1 MAMICDV
8 DYILQAVRLSAL
20 RTSDDPLTPRIISLD
35 PSFALNPYINAS
47 GLSDIDRWPEIK
59 RALDSPP
66 PEPSY
71 LSSEN
76 GPPRFGIRNGR
87 ERSGAGGGGGGSGGL
102 NYTQTIMGPGR
113 TGGAGMRVSGRAA
126 QPNERR
132 TQVTR
137 NGQRANSSS
146 SVTGMPLSPGME
158 KTPTTIKTPTMDNG
172 FFSPSGR
179 PRADSAPA
187 AGLIGVPLPHGGP
200 HTATLANASMLNSG
214 RGLGMTA
221 GAGVLEQVL
230 STSEA
235 SNEGTDALIGTALHA
250 TPGAGMEFE
259 ESSMGQ
265 AERSDL
271 AVTGITT
278 GGVDR
283 MVGALVDEGSDVD
296 EDEAAE
302 ANGARG
308 HAQRNASAVPP
319 DSRRVSTDTTDGE
332 RLSFTPVPIEQ
343 LSISPPSRPSALTAA
358 LNKYVPHLVST
369 ATATA
374 TTSATTSSPPPMSGP
389 PTNPFA
395 SLYATVAAPS
405 SLPSLSLEMYFPH
418 SKKPT
423 DPIVAK
429 VRKDA
434 TVEEVTGF
442 GLYKYWEEGRLPLLS
457 DDEDDVKWSSV
468 GWGLRIVEDD
478 GEVDED
484 FPALDRDSQI
494 SKFSYG
500 QFAIVEATEEQI
512 RQNAAKAPTIQRRPS
527 RILASARPSKPPG
540 APQPPSRGNTL
551 NVPPAQNATTSAA
564 SSFSS
569 LEHTPLGVSGP
580 ALSTTA
586 TAMKGSVGLSSTS
599 SEVVRLKIRVTASA
613 DVHFT
618 TTINVP
624 SDMYIA
630 DLTEVLCKKKRLQMP
645 ATDWV
650 LCLADLTLALPLDRT
665 VASLEGRTDLA
676 LVRRQWATEHG
687 LRIDDRR
694 GGDPSASIFKRQS
707 EPNPMQRFGPGLADF
722 TQTYKKYTVQRKI
735 AIGRHERVLAID
747 GDYIHIMPS
756 ESRAFFDSMKTTS
769 FHITLVAS
777 CKLTGRAGGFKIN
790 VWREGAQKRYEF
802 EAENQR
808 QAADIVSTI
817 RQLMKSY
824 TTDRNSILPPAR
836 PASRK

>member
-1 MAMICDV
+1 MAMISDV
-8 DYILQAVRLSAL
+8 DYILQAVRLSSL
-20 RTSDDPLTPRIISLD
+20 RITDDPLTPRIISLD

-76 GPPRFGIRNGR
+76 GYPRRNLR
-87 ERSGAGGGGGGSGGL
+87 DNSGGGGGGL
-102 NYTQTIMGPGR
+102 NYTQTIMGGKS
-113 TGGAGMRVSGRAA
+113 GGAGMRVSGR
-126 QPNERR
+126 NETKRG
-132 TQVTR
+132 
-137 NGQRANSSS
+137 NGQSRSNHRANSTSL
-146 SVTGMPLSPGME
+146 VTDMPLSPSQGQDR
-158 KTPTTIKTPTMDNG
+158 TPTTNMRLPTMDNG

-187 AGLIGVPLPHGGP
+187 PGLLGVPPGGVGP
-200 HTATLANASMLNSG
+200 NSILNGASMLTSG
-214 RGLGMTA
+214 RGLGVTQNV
-221 GAGVLEQVL
+221 GVLEQAL

-235 SNEGTDALIGTALHA
+235 SNEDPGHI
-250 TPGAGMEFE
+250 TPGAAGMGMEVDQ
-259 ESSMGQ
+259 SSMGQ
-265 AERSDL
+265 NGASQL

-302 ANGARG
+302 AEGMGRTQAQ
-308 HAQRNASAVPP
+308 AQRDSSALPT
-319 DSRRVSTDTTDGE
+319 DSRRVSVDTLNSEKLD
-332 RLSFTPVPIEQ
+332 FTPIPIQ
-343 LSISPPSRPSALTAA
+343 QNGPAATSSSSPPVQSSALTAA

-369 ATATA
+369 
-374 TTSATTSSPPPMSGP
+374 SSTSSPPPFIEEGP
-389 PTNPFA
+389 PPNPFT
-395 SLYATVAAPS
+395 SLYATVAAPPGA
-405 SLPSLSLEMYFPH
+405 PSLSLEMYFPH

-423 DPIVAK
+423 DPIIAK

-442 GLYKYWEEGRLPLLS
+442 GLYKYWEDGRLPLLS
-457 DDEDDVKWSSV
+457 EEENEVKWSAV

-484 FPALDRDSQI
+484 FPPLDRESQI

-512 RQNAAKAPTIQRRPS
+512 RQNAAKAPNIQRRPS
-527 RILASARPSKPPG
+527 RILAAPTPRPSRPPT
-540 APQPPSRGNTL
+540 QPFSRGATL
-551 NVPPAQNATTSAA
+551 TVPSTMQATSSA

-569 LEHTPLGVSGP
+569 NEQTPLGSIAGP
-580 ALSTTA
+580 GLSTTA

-599 SEVVRLKIRVTASA
+599 SEIVRLKIRVTASA

-645 ATDWV
+645 VTDWV
-650 LCLADLTLALPLDRT
+650 LCLADLTLAIPLDRT

-676 LVRRQWATEHG
+676 LVKRQWATEHG

-707 EPNPMQRFGPGLADF
+707 EPAPMQRFGPGLADF
-722 TQTYKKYTVQRKI
+722 SQTYKKYTVQRKI

-808 QAADIVSTI
+808 QATDIVSTI

-824 TTDRNSILPPAR
+824 SSERNSILPPPR
-836 PASRK
+836 PSSKR

>member
-76 GPPRFGIRNGR
+76 GPPRLGTRNGR
-87 ERSGAGGGGGGSGGL
+87 DRTGGGSGGGL

-126 QPNERR
+126 QPGERR
-132 TQVTR
+132 SQVSR
-137 NGQRANSSS
+137 NAQRANSSS
-146 SVTGMPLSPGME
+146 ELAGMPLSPGME
-158 KTPTTIKTPTMDNG
+158 KTPTAVKTPTMDNG

-187 AGLIGVPLPHGGP
+187 AGLLGIPLTHGGP

-214 RGLGMTA
+214 RGLGVTA
-221 GAGVLEQVL
+221 GQSALEQAL

-235 SNEGTDALIGTALHA
+235 SNEGTDQIGTALQV
-250 TPGAGMEFE
+250 TPGAGMDIDD
-259 ESSMGQ
+259 SSMGQ

-278 GGVDR
+278 GGVER

-296 EDEAAE
+296 DDEAAE
-302 ANGARG
+302 AEGVRG
-308 HAQRNASAVPP
+308 HAQRNASAAPP
-319 DSRRVSTDTTDGE
+319 DSRRVSTDTANGE

-343 LSISPPSRPSALTAA
+343 LSVSPPSRPSGLTAA

-369 ATATA
+369 AIA
-374 TTSATTSSPPPMSGP
+374 TTSSSPPPMSGP
-389 PTNPFA
+389 APNPFA

-418 SKKPT
+418 SKKPA
-423 DPIVAK
+423 DPIIAK

-457 DDEDDVKWSSV
+457 DDEDEVKWSSV

-527 RILASARPSKPPG
+527 RILASARPSRPPG

-551 NVPPAQNATTSAA
+551 NVPSAQNNASSSAA

-569 LEHTPLGVSGP
+569 LEHTPLGVAGP

-599 SEVVRLKIRVTASA
+599 SEIVRLKIRVTASA

-618 TTINVP
+618 TTTNVP

-707 EPNPMQRFGPGLADF
+707 EPAPMQRFGPGLADF

-824 TTDRNSILPPAR
+824 SADRNSILPPPR

>member
-1 MAMICDV
+1 MAMISDV
-8 DYILQAVRLSAL
+8 DYILQAVRLSSL
-20 RTSDDPLTPRIISLD
+20 RITDDPLTPRIISLD
-35 PSFALNPYINAS
+35 PSFALNPYITAS

-66 PEPSY
+66 LEPSY
-71 LSSEN
+71 LSPDN
-76 GPPRFGIRNGR
+76 GMPKRGGR
-87 ERSGAGGGGGGSGGL
+87 ERSGGL
-102 NYTQTIMGPGR
+102 NYTQTIMGGKS
-113 TGGAGMRVSGRAA
+113 GGAGMRVSGRT
-126 QPNERR
+126 QTNEGRR
-132 TQVTR
+132 AGHANAR
-137 NGQRANSSS
+137 NNHRANSTSLINDI
-146 SVTGMPLSPGME
+146 TLSPGQGQDR
-158 KTPTTIKTPTMDNG
+158 TPTTATTTTANRTPVMDNG

-179 PRADSAPA
+179 PRADSAPVPNLLGIPTGGVG
-187 AGLIGVPLPHGGP
+187 AGSIL
-200 HTATLANASMLNSG
+200 TLNGSSMLNTG
-214 RGLGMTA
+214 RGLGMTSNP
-221 GAGVLEQVL
+221 GVLEQAL

-235 SNEGTDALIGTALHA
+235 SNEELDHQEIRMNA
-250 TPGAGMEFE
+250 TPGTIGMEVE
-259 ESSMGQ
+259 QSSLGQ
-265 AERSDL
+265 GEGGASQL

-302 ANGARG
+302 AENQRAHDQG
-308 HAQRNASAVPP
+308 HRT
-319 DSRRVSTDTTDGE
+319 DSRRVSVDTMEGE
-332 RLSFTPVPIEQ
+332 KLDFTPVP
-343 LSISPPSRPSALTAA
+343 LPSASTSPPKNTSALTAL
-358 LNKYVPHLVST
+358 LNKHVPHLISH
-369 ATATA
+369 
-374 TTSATTSSPPPMSGP
+374 TSDSAVPIVDEPGTQP
-389 PTNPFA
+389 NPFT
-395 SLYATVAAPS
+395 SLYARVAAPPS
-405 SLPSLSLEMYFPH
+405 APSLSLEMYFPH
-418 SKKPT
+418 SKQPT

-442 GLYKYWEEGRLPLLS
+442 GLYKYWEDGRLPLLS
-457 DDEDDVKWSSV
+457 EEDEEVKWSAV

-484 FPALDRDSQI
+484 FPPLDRESQI

-512 RQNAAKAPTIQRRPS
+512 RQNAAKAPSIQRRPS
-527 RILASARPSKPPG
+527 RILAAPTPRPSRPPT
-540 APQPPSRGNTL
+540 QPPSRGNTL
-551 NVPPAQNATTSAA
+551 TVPSNIQSTSTS

-569 LEHTPLGVSGP
+569 NEQTPLGSVAGP
-580 ALSTTA
+580 GLSSTA

-599 SEVVRLKIRVTASA
+599 SEIVRLKIRVTASA

-650 LCLADLTLALPLDRT
+650 LCLADLTLAIPLDRT

-676 LVRRQWATEHG
+676 LVKRQWATEHG

-707 EPNPMQRFGPGLADF
+707 EPAPMQRFGPGLADF

-808 QAADIVSTI
+808 QASEF
-817 RQLMKSY
+817 
-824 TTDRNSILPPAR
+824 
-836 PASRK
+836 

>member
-1 MAMICDV
+1 MAMISDV
-8 DYILQAVRLSAL
+8 DYILQAVRLSSL
-20 RTSDDPLTPRIISLD
+20 RITDDPLTPRIISLD

-76 GPPRFGIRNGR
+76 GIPKRLTRDR
-87 ERSGAGGGGGGSGGL
+87 GGGGL
-102 NYTQTIMGPGR
+102 NYTQTIMGGR
-113 TGGAGMRVSGRAA
+113 SGGAGMRVTGR
-126 QPNERR
+126 NENKRGTGS
-132 TQVTR
+132 TQ
-137 NGQRANSSS
+137 NKNNHRANSTSL
-146 SVTGMPLSPGME
+146 VNDMPLSPSQGQGR
-158 KTPTTIKTPTMDNG
+158 TPTTNTKTPTMDNG

-187 AGLIGVPLPHGGP
+187 AGLLGIPPGGVTSNSILNGS
-200 HTATLANASMLNSG
+200 SMLTSG
-214 RGLGMTA
+214 RGLGMTSNV
-221 GAGVLEQVL
+221 GVLEQAL

-235 SNEGTDALIGTALHA
+235 SIEDVEHV
-250 TPGAGMEFE
+250 TPGIGGLGMEADH
-259 ESSMGQ
+259 SSMGQ
-265 AERSDL
+265 HGASEL

-302 ANGARG
+302 AEGIGRAQVQ
-308 HAQRNASAVPP
+308 AQRDASALPP
-319 DSRRVSTDTTDGE
+319 DSRRVSMDTLKSEKLD
-332 RLSFTPVPIEQ
+332 FTAIPLQTSTSNTSAPLV
-343 LSISPPSRPSALTAA
+343 RPSALTAA
-358 LNKYVPHLVST
+358 LNRFVPHLVST
-369 ATATA
+369 S
-374 TTSATTSSPPPMSGP
+374 TSSSPPQFIDEGP
-389 PTNPFA
+389 PPNPFT
-395 SLYATVAAPS
+395 SLYATVAAPPGV
-405 SLPSLSLEMYFPH
+405 PSLSLEMYFPH

-442 GLYKYWEEGRLPLLS
+442 GLYKYWEDSRLPLLS
-457 DDEDDVKWSSV
+457 EEEDEVKWSAV

-484 FPALDRDSQI
+484 FPPLDRESQI

-500 QFAIVEATEEQI
+500 QFAIVEATDEQI
-512 RQNAAKAPTIQRRPS
+512 RQNAAKAPNIQRRPS
-527 RILASARPSKPPG
+527 RILAAPTPRPSRPPT
-540 APQPPSRGNTL
+540 QPPSRGATL
-551 NVPPAQNATTSAA
+551 TVPSTMQAASTS

-569 LEHTPLGVSGP
+569 NEQTPLGSIAGP
-580 ALSTTA
+580 GLSTTA

-599 SEVVRLKIRVTASA
+599 SEIVRLKIRVTASA

-650 LCLADLTLALPLDRT
+650 LCLADLTLAIPLDRT

-676 LVRRQWATEHG
+676 LVKRQWATEHG

-707 EPNPMQRFGPGLADF
+707 EPAPIQRFGPGLADF
-722 TQTYKKYTVQRKI
+722 SQTYKKYTVQRKI

-808 QAADIVSTI
+808 QASE
-817 RQLMKSY
+817 L
-824 TTDRNSILPPAR
+824 
-836 PASRK
+836 